1 MIHYFK
7 ADLFKIQKEQRLTI
21 SLGILALLSFLSA
34 FLLHG
39 NEDFT
44 SSLIQLLSQFITLFF
59 IVPTNLFFGEDFT
72 YRTIN
77 NIIIKQQT
85 RKGVFSYKVLAT
97 LVLDLAYILLAYLLS
112 SSVGLL
118 LGDPVDVAVI
128 IHSFIVQ
135 TPLFICISLLS
146 ILIFVKSNKVNQAY
160 LAFSLISLLF
170 DNITNLITSNLLHMK
185 LPTDYF
191 LFLSLQQGENISR
204 LSMGVSF
211 MATILYLYLSYF
223 IFSRKELK

>member
-59 IVPTNLFFGEDFT
+59 IVPANLFFGEDFT
-72 YRTIN
+72 YRIIN

-85 RKGVFSYKVLAT
+85 RKRVFFYKVLAT

-118 LGDPVDVAVI
+118 LGDRVDFAVI
-128 IHSFIVQ
+128 IQSFIAQ

-170 DNITNLITSNLLHMK
+170 DNISNLITSNLLHMK

-191 LFLSLQQGENISR
+191 LFLSLQQGEHISR

>member
-7 ADLFKIQKEQRLTI
+7 ADLFKIQKEQRLTV
-21 SLGILALLSFLSA
+21 SLGVLALLSFLSA

-59 IVPTNLFFGEDFT
+59 IVPANLFFGEDFT

-170 DNITNLITSNLLHMK
+170 DNISNLITSNLLHMK

-191 LFLSLQQGENISR
+191 LFLSLQQGENISS

>member
-59 IVPTNLFFGEDFT
+59 IVPANLFFGEDFT

-85 RKGVFSYKVLAT
+85 RKRVFFYKVLAT

-118 LGDPVDVAVI
+118 LGDRVDFAVI
-128 IHSFIVQ
+128 IQSFIFQ

-170 DNITNLITSNLLHMK
+170 DNISNLITSNLLHMK

-211 MATILYLYLSYF
+211 MAAILYLYLSYF

>member
-59 IVPTNLFFGEDFT
+59 IVPANLFFGEDFT

-170 DNITNLITSNLLHMK
+170 DNISNLITSNLLHMK

-191 LFLSLQQGENISR
+191 LFLSLQQGENISS

>member
-59 IVPTNLFFGEDFT
+59 IVPANLFFGEDFT

-85 RKGVFSYKVLAT
+85 RKRVFFYKVLAT

-118 LGDPVDVAVI
+118 LGDRVDFAVI
-128 IHSFIVQ
+128 IQSFIAQ

-160 LAFSLISLLF
+160 LAFSLMSLLF
-170 DNITNLITSNLLHMK
+170 DNISNLITSNLLHMK

-191 LFLSLQQGENISR
+191 LFLSLQQGDHISR

>member
-7 ADLFKIQKEQRLTI
+7 ADLFKIQKEQRLTV
-21 SLGILALLSFLSA
+21 SLGVLALLSFLSA

-59 IVPTNLFFGEDFT
+59 IVPANLFFGEDFT

-77 NIIIKQQT
+77 HIIIKQQT
-85 RKGVFSYKVLAT
+85 RKGVFFYKVLAT
-97 LVLDLAYILLAYLLS
+97 LVLDLAYILLTYLLS

-118 LGDPVDVAVI
+118 LGDPFDFAVI
-128 IHSFIVQ
+128 VQSFIAQ

-170 DNITNLITSNLLHMK
+170 DNISNLITSNLLHIK

-191 LFLSLQQGENISR
+191 LFLSLQQGEHITR
-204 LSMGVSF
+204 LSIGVSF
-211 MATILYLYLSYF
+211 MAAILYLYLSYF

>member
-7 ADLFKIQKEQRLTI
+7 ADLFKIQKEQRLTV
-21 SLGILALLSFLSA
+21 SLGVLALLSFLSA

-59 IVPTNLFFGEDFT
+59 IVPANLFFGEDFT

-85 RKGVFSYKVLAT
+85 RKRMFFYKVLAT

-112 SSVGLL
+112 SSIGLL
-118 LGDPVDVAVI
+118 LGDPVDFAVI
-128 IHSFIVQ
+128 IQSFIVQ

-160 LAFSLISLLF
+160 LAFSLMSLLF
-170 DNITNLITSNLLHMK
+170 DNISNLITSNLLHMK

-191 LFLSLQQGENISR
+191 LFLSLQQGDHISR

>member
-1 MIHYFK
+1 MATK
-7 ADLFKIQKEQRLTI
+7 T
-21 SLGILALLSFLSA
+21 SLALLFNC
-34 FLLHG
+34 F
-39 NEDFT
+39 
-44 SSLIQLLSQFITLFF
+44 QFITLFF
-59 IVPTNLFFGEDFT
+59 IVPANLFFGEDFT

-85 RKGVFSYKVLAT
+85 RKRVFFYKVLAT
-97 LVLDLAYILLAYLLS
+97 LVLDLAYILLAYLMS

-118 LGDPVDVAVI
+118 LGDRVDFAVI
-128 IHSFIVQ
+128 IQSFIFQ

-170 DNITNLITSNLLHMK
+170 DNISNLITSNLLHMK

-191 LFLSLQQGENISR
+191 LFLSLQQR
-204 LSMGVSF
+204 K
-211 MATILYLYLSYF
+211 
-223 IFSRKELK
+223 IFQGYP

>member
-59 IVPTNLFFGEDFT
+59 IVPANLFFGEDFT

-85 RKGVFSYKVLAT
+85 RKRVFFYKVLAT

-118 LGDPVDVAVI
+118 LGDRIDVAVMLQ
-128 IHSFIVQ
+128 SFIVQ

-170 DNITNLITSNLLHMK
+170 DNISNLITSNLLHMK

-191 LFLSLQQGENISR
+191 LFLSLQQGEHISR
-204 LSMGVSF
+204 LSMGVSII
-211 MATILYLYLSYF
+211 ASLCYLYLSTF
-223 IFSRKELK
+223 IFSRKEFK

>member
-44 SSLIQLLSQFITLFF
+44 SSLIQLFSQFITLFF
-59 IVPTNLFFGEDFT
+59 IVPANLFFGEDFT

-85 RKGVFSYKVLAT
+85 RKRVFFYKVLAT
-97 LVLDLAYILLAYLLS
+97 LVLDLSYILLAYLLS

-118 LGDPVDVAVI
+118 LGDRVDFAVI
-128 IHSFIVQ
+128 IQSFIVQ

-170 DNITNLITSNLLHMK
+170 DNISNLITSNLLHMK

-191 LFLSLQQGENISR
+191 LFLSLQQGENVSR
-204 LSMGVSF
+204 LSMGVSI
-211 MATILYLYLSYF
+211 MATILYLYLSYV
-223 IFSRKELK
+223 IFSKKELK

>member
-59 IVPTNLFFGEDFT
+59 IVPANLFFGEDFT

-77 NIIIKQQT
+77 HIIIKQQT
-85 RKGVFSYKVLAT
+85 RKRVFFYKVLAT
-97 LVLDLAYILLAYLLS
+97 LVLDLAYILLAYLMS

-118 LGDPVDVAVI
+118 LGDRVDFAVI
-128 IHSFIVQ
+128 IQSFIFQ

-170 DNITNLITSNLLHMK
+170 DNISNLITSNLLHMK

-191 LFLSLQQGENISR
+191 LFLSLQQRENISR
-204 LSMGVSF
+204 LSMSVSF
-211 MATILYLYLSYF
+211 MATILYLFLSYF

>member
-59 IVPTNLFFGEDFT
+59 IVPANLFFGEDFT

-77 NIIIKQQT
+77 HIIIKQQT
-85 RKGVFSYKVLAT
+85 RKRVFFYKVLAT

-118 LGDPVDVAVI
+118 LGDRVDFAVI
-128 IHSFIVQ
+128 IQSFIIQ

-160 LAFSLISLLF
+160 LVFCLMSLLF
-170 DNITNLITSNLLHMK
+170 DNISNLITSNLLHMT

-191 LFLSLQQGENISR
+191 LFLSLQQGEHISR
-204 LSMGVSF
+204 LSMGISF
-211 MATILYLYLSYF
+211 IATLIYLYLSYV

>member
-59 IVPTNLFFGEDFT
+59 IVPANLFFGEDFT

-85 RKGVFSYKVLAT
+85 RKRVFFYKVLAT

-118 LGDPVDVAVI
+118 LGDRVDFAVI
-128 IHSFIVQ
+128 IQSFIAQ

-170 DNITNLITSNLLHMK
+170 DNISNLITSNLLHMK

-191 LFLSLQQGENISR
+191 LFLSLQQGEHISR

-211 MATILYLYLSYF
+211 MATILYLYLSYV
-223 IFSRKELK
+223 IFSKKELK

>member
-59 IVPTNLFFGEDFT
+59 IVPANLFFGEDFT

-85 RKGVFSYKVLAT
+85 RKRVFFYKVLAT
-97 LVLDLAYILLAYLLS
+97 LVLDLAYILLAYLMS

-118 LGDPVDVAVI
+118 LGDRVDFAVI
-128 IHSFIVQ
+128 IQSFIFQ

-170 DNITNLITSNLLHMK
+170 DNISNLITSNLLHMK

-191 LFLSLQQGENISR
+191 LFLSLQQRENISR
-204 LSMGVSF
+204 LSMSVSF
-211 MATILYLYLSYF
+211 MATILYLFLSYF

>member
-21 SLGILALLSFLSA
+21 SLGILVLLSFLSA
-34 FLLHG
+34 FLLHC

-59 IVPTNLFFGEDFT
+59 IVPANLFFGEDFT

-77 NIIIKQQT
+77 HIIIKQQT
-85 RKGVFSYKVLAT
+85 RKRVFFYKVLAT
-97 LVLDLAYILLAYLLS
+97 LVLDLSYILLAYLLS

-118 LGDPVDVAVI
+118 LGDSVDFAVMI
-128 IHSFIVQ
+128 QSFIVQ

-160 LAFSLISLLF
+160 LASSLISLLF
-170 DNITNLITSNLLHMK
+170 DNISNLITCNLLHMK

-191 LFLSLQQGENISR
+191 LFLSLQQGEHISR
-204 LSMGVSF
+204 LSMGVSII
-211 MATILYLYLSYF
+211 ASLCYLYLSTF
-223 IFSRKELK
+223 IFSRKEFK

>member
-77 NIIIKQQT
+77 HIIIKQQT
-85 RKGVFSYKVLAT
+85 RKRVFFYKVLAT

-112 SSVGLL
+112 SSIGLL
-118 LGDPVDVAVI
+118 LGDPVDFAVI
-128 IHSFIVQ
+128 IQSFIVQ

-170 DNITNLITSNLLHMK
+170 DNISNLITSNLLHMT

-191 LFLSLQQGENISR
+191 LFLSLQQGEHITQ
-204 LSMGVSF
+204 LSMGASF

>member
-85 RKGVFSYKVLAT
+85 RKRVFFYKVLAT

-118 LGDPVDVAVI
+118 LGDRVDFAVI
-128 IHSFIVQ
+128 IQSFIVQ

-170 DNITNLITSNLLHMK
+170 DNISNLITSNLLHMK

-191 LFLSLQQGENISR
+191 LFLSLQQGENVSR

-211 MATILYLYLSYF
+211 MATLIYLYLSYF

>member
-7 ADLFKIQKEQRLTI
+7 ADLFKIQREQKLTV
-21 SLGILALLSFLSA
+21 SLGVLALLSFLSA

-59 IVPTNLFFGEDFT
+59 IVPANLFFGEDFT

-77 NIIIKQQT
+77 HIIIKQQT
-85 RKGVFSYKVLAT
+85 RKRVFFYKVLAT
-97 LVLDLAYILLAYLLS
+97 LMLDLAYILLAYLLS

-118 LGDPVDVAVI
+118 LGDRVDFAVI
-128 IHSFIVQ
+128 IQSFIFQ

-170 DNITNLITSNLLHMK
+170 DNISNLITSNLLHMK

-204 LSMGVSF
+204 LSIGVSF
-211 MATILYLYLSYF
+211 MTTILYLYLSYF

>member
-59 IVPTNLFFGEDFT
+59 IVPANLFFGEDFT

-77 NIIIKQQT
+77 HIIIKQQT
-85 RKGVFSYKVLAT
+85 RKRVFFYKVLAT
-97 LVLDLAYILLAYLLS
+97 LVLDLSYILLAYLLS

-118 LGDPVDVAVI
+118 LGDRVDFAVI
-128 IHSFIVQ
+128 IQSFIVQ
-135 TPLFICISLLS
+135 IPLFICISLLS

-170 DNITNLITSNLLHMK
+170 DNISNLITSNLLHMK

-191 LFLSLQQGENISR
+191 LFLSLQQGEHISR

-211 MATILYLYLSYF
+211 MATLIYLYLSYF

>member
-59 IVPTNLFFGEDFT
+59 IVPANLFFGEDFT

-77 NIIIKQQT
+77 HIIIKQQT
-85 RKGVFSYKVLAT
+85 RKRVFFYKVLAT

-128 IHSFIVQ
+128 IQSFITQ

-160 LAFSLISLLF
+160 LAFSLMSLLF
-170 DNITNLITSNLLHMK
+170 DNISNLITSNLLHMK

-191 LFLSLQQGENISR
+191 LFLSLQQGDHISR

>member
-7 ADLFKIQKEQRLTI
+7 ADLFKIQKEQRLTV
-21 SLGILALLSFLSA
+21 SLGVLALLSFLSA

-59 IVPTNLFFGEDFT
+59 IVPANLFFGEDFT

-85 RKGVFSYKVLAT
+85 RKRVFFYKVLAT
-97 LVLDLAYILLAYLLS
+97 LVLDLSYILLAYLLS

-118 LGDPVDVAVI
+118 LGDRVDFAVI
-128 IHSFIVQ
+128 IQSFIVQ

-170 DNITNLITSNLLHMK
+170 DNISNLITSNLLHMK

-204 LSMGVSF
+204 ISMCVSF
-211 MATILYLYLSYF
+211 MASLCYLYLSYC

>member
-21 SLGILALLSFLSA
+21 SLGILALLFFLSA

-59 IVPTNLFFGEDFT
+59 IVPANLFFGEDFT

-77 NIIIKQQT
+77 HIIIKQQT
-85 RKGVFSYKVLAT
+85 RKRVFFYKVLAT

-128 IHSFIVQ
+128 IQSFITQ

-160 LAFSLISLLF
+160 LAFSLMSLLF
-170 DNITNLITSNLLHMK
+170 DNISNLITSNLLHMK

-191 LFLSLQQGENISR
+191 LFLSLQQGDHISR

>member
-7 ADLFKIQKEQRLTI
+7 ADLFKIQKEQRLTV

-59 IVPTNLFFGEDFT
+59 IVPANLFFGEDFT

-77 NIIIKQQT
+77 HIIIKQQT
-85 RKGVFSYKVLAT
+85 RKRVFFYKVLAT

-118 LGDPVDVAVI
+118 LGDRVDFAVI
-128 IHSFIVQ
+128 IQSFITQ

-191 LFLSLQQGENISR
+191 LFLSHQKGENISR

-211 MATILYLYLSYF
+211 MATLIYLYLSYF

>member
-21 SLGILALLSFLSA
+21 LLGILALLSFLSA

-59 IVPTNLFFGEDFT
+59 IVPTNLFFGEEFT

-77 NIIIKQQT
+77 HIIIKQQT
-85 RKGVFSYKVLAT
+85 RKRVLFYKVLAT

-118 LGDPVDVAVI
+118 LGDPVDFAVI
-128 IHSFIVQ
+128 IQSFIVQ

-170 DNITNLITSNLLHMK
+170 DNISNLITSNLLHMK

-191 LFLSLQQGENISR
+191 LFLSLQQGDNISR
-204 LSMGVSF
+204 QSIGVSF

-223 IFSRKELK
+223 IFSRK

>member
-7 ADLFKIQKEQRLTI
+7 ADLFKIQREQRLTI

-59 IVPTNLFFGEDFT
+59 IVPANLFFGEDFT

-77 NIIIKQQT
+77 HIIIKQQT
-85 RKGVFSYKVLAT
+85 RKRVFFYKVLAT

-128 IHSFIVQ
+128 IQSFIVQ

-160 LAFSLISLLF
+160 LAFSLMSLLF
-170 DNITNLITSNLLHMK
+170 DNISNLITSNLLHMK

-204 LSMGVSF
+204 LSMSVSF

>member
-7 ADLFKIQKEQRLTI
+7 ADLFKIQKEQRLSV

-59 IVPTNLFFGEDFT
+59 IIPANLFFGEDFT

-77 NIIIKQQT
+77 HIIIKQQT
-85 RKGVFSYKVLAT
+85 RKGVFFYKVLAT

-118 LGDPVDVAVI
+118 LGNRVDFAVI
-128 IHSFIVQ
+128 IQSFIAQ

-160 LAFSLISLLF
+160 LIFNLISLLF
-170 DNITNLITSNLLHMK
+170 DNISNLIISNLLHIK

-191 LFLSLQQGENISR
+191 LFLSLQQGEHITQ
-204 LSMGVSF
+204 LSMGASF

>member
-59 IVPTNLFFGEDFT
+59 IVPANLFFGEDFT

-85 RKGVFSYKVLAT
+85 RKRVFFYKVLAT

-118 LGDPVDVAVI
+118 LGDRVDFAVI
-128 IHSFIVQ
+128 IQSFIAQ

-170 DNITNLITSNLLHMK
+170 DNISNLITSNLLHMK

-191 LFLSLQQGENISR
+191 LFLSLQQGEHISR

-211 MATILYLYLSYF
+211 MATILYLYLSYV
-223 IFSRKELK
+223 IFSKKDLK

>member
-85 RKGVFSYKVLAT
+85 RKRVFFYKVLAT

-118 LGDPVDVAVI
+118 LGDRVDFAVI
-128 IHSFIVQ
+128 IQSFIVQ

-170 DNITNLITSNLLHMK
+170 DNITNLITSNLLHTK

-204 LSMGVSF
+204 LSMSVSF
-211 MATILYLYLSYF
+211 MATILYLYLSYV
-223 IFSRKELK
+223 IFSKKELQ

>member
-59 IVPTNLFFGEDFT
+59 IVPANLFFGEDFT

-77 NIIIKQQT
+77 HIIIKQQT
-85 RKGVFSYKVLAT
+85 RKGVFFYKVLAT

-128 IHSFIVQ
+128 IQSFIVQ

-170 DNITNLITSNLLHMK
+170 DNISNLITSNLLHMK

>member
-59 IVPTNLFFGEDFT
+59 IVPANIFFGEDFT

-77 NIIIKQQT
+77 HIIIKQQT
-85 RKGVFSYKVLAT
+85 RKRVFFYKVLAT

-128 IHSFIVQ
+128 IQSFIVQ

-160 LAFSLISLLF
+160 LAFSLMSLLF
-170 DNITNLITSNLLHMK
+170 DNISNLITSNLLHMK

-191 LFLSLQQGENISR
+191 LFLSLQQGEHISR

-211 MATILYLYLSYF
+211 MATLIYLYLSYF

>member
-59 IVPTNLFFGEDFT
+59 IVPANLFFGEDFT

-77 NIIIKQQT
+77 HIIIKQQT
-85 RKGVFSYKVLAT
+85 RKGVFFYKVLAT

-118 LGDPVDVAVI
+118 LGDRVDFAVI
-128 IHSFIVQ
+128 IQSFIVQ

-160 LAFSLISLLF
+160 LTFSLMSLLF
-170 DNITNLITSNLLHMK
+170 DNISNLITSNLLHIK

-204 LSMGVSF
+204 LSMSVSF

>member
-44 SSLIQLLSQFITLFF
+44 NSLIQLLSQFITLFF
-59 IVPTNLFFGEDFT
+59 IVPANLFFGEDFT

-85 RKGVFSYKVLAT
+85 RKRVFFYKVLAT

-118 LGDPVDVAVI
+118 LGDRVDFAVI
-128 IHSFIVQ
+128 IQSFIFQ

-170 DNITNLITSNLLHMK
+170 DNISNLITSNLLHIK

-191 LFLSLQQGENISR
+191 LFLSLQQGDNISR

>member
-7 ADLFKIQKEQRLTI
+7 ADLFKIQREQRLMV

-77 NIIIKQQT
+77 NTIIKQQT
-85 RKGVFSYKVLAT
+85 RKEVFFYKVLAT
-97 LVLDLAYILLAYLLS
+97 LILHFAYILLAYLLS
-112 SSVGLL
+112 SNVSLL
-118 LGDPVDVAVI
+118 LGYHVDFAVMI
-128 IHSFIVQ
+128 QSFIAQ

-146 ILIFVKSNKVNQAY
+146 ILIFIKSNKVNQAY
-160 LAFSLISLLF
+160 LVFSLISLLF
-170 DNITNLITSNLLHMK
+170 DNISNLITSNLLHIK

-191 LFLSLQQGENISR
+191 LFLSLQQGGNISA
-204 LSMGVSF
+204 LSMGISII
-211 MATILYLYLSYF
+211 ATLFYLYLSYF
-223 IFSRKELK
+223 IFSKKELK

>member
-170 DNITNLITSNLLHMK
+170 DNISNLITSNLLHMK

-191 LFLSLQQGENISR
+191 LFLSLQQGENISS

>member
-21 SLGILALLSFLSA
+21 SLGILSLLSFLSA

-59 IVPTNLFFGEDFT
+59 IVPANLFFGEDFT

-85 RKGVFSYKVLAT
+85 RKGVFFYKVLAT
-97 LVLDLAYILLAYLLS
+97 LVLDLSYILLAYLLS

-118 LGDPVDVAVI
+118 LGDRVDFEVI
-128 IHSFIVQ
+128 IQSFIVQ

-170 DNITNLITSNLLHMK
+170 DNISNLITSNLLHMK

-191 LFLSLQQGENISR
+191 LFLSLQQGEHISR
-204 LSMGVSF
+204 LSMGISF
-211 MATILYLYLSYF
+211 MATLIYLYLSYF

>member
-59 IVPTNLFFGEDFT
+59 IVPANLFFGEDFT

-85 RKGVFSYKVLAT
+85 RKRVFFYKVLTT

-112 SSVGLL
+112 SSVGFILS
-118 LGDPVDVAVI
+118 DRVDIAVI
-128 IHSFIVQ
+128 IQSFITQ

-160 LAFSLISLLF
+160 LAFSLISLIF
-170 DNITNLITSNLLHMK
+170 DNISNLITSNLLHMT

-191 LFLSLQQGENISR
+191 LFLSLQQGEHISR
-204 LSMGVSF
+204 LSMDVSF
-211 MATILYLYLSYF
+211 MATLIYLYLSYF

>member
-59 IVPTNLFFGEDFT
+59 IVPANLFFGEDFT

-77 NIIIKQQT
+77 HIIIKQQT
-85 RKGVFSYKVLAT
+85 RKGVFFYKVLAT

-118 LGDPVDVAVI
+118 LGDRVDFAVI
-128 IHSFIVQ
+128 IQSFIVQ

-170 DNITNLITSNLLHMK
+170 DNISNLITSNLLHIK

-191 LFLSLQQGENISR
+191 IFLSLQQGENISR
-204 LSMGVSF
+204 LSMSVSF
-211 MATILYLYLSYF
+211 IATILYLYLSYF

>member
-7 ADLFKIQKEQRLTI
+7 ADLFKIQKEQRLTV

-59 IVPTNLFFGEDFT
+59 IVPANLFFGEDFT

-77 NIIIKQQT
+77 HIIIKQQT
-85 RKGVFSYKVLAT
+85 RKRVFFYKVLAT

-118 LGDPVDVAVI
+118 LGDRVDFAVI
-128 IHSFIVQ
+128 IQSFIIQ

-160 LAFSLISLLF
+160 LIFSLISLLF
-170 DNITNLITSNLLHMK
+170 DNITNLITSNLLHMT

-191 LFLSLQQGENISR
+191 LFLSLQQGEHISR
-204 LSMGVSF
+204 LSMGISF
-211 MATILYLYLSYF
+211 IATLIYLYLSYV

>member
-59 IVPTNLFFGEDFT
+59 IVPANLFFGEDFT

-85 RKGVFSYKVLAT
+85 RKRVFFYKVLAT

-118 LGDPVDVAVI
+118 LGDRVDFAVI
-128 IHSFIVQ
+128 IQSFIAQ

-170 DNITNLITSNLLHMK
+170 DNISNLIISNLLHMK

-191 LFLSLQQGENISR
+191 LFLSLQQGEHISR

-211 MATILYLYLSYF
+211 MASMLYFYMSYV
-223 IFSRKELK
+223 IFSKKEFK

>member
-59 IVPTNLFFGEDFT
+59 IVPANLFFGEDFT

-77 NIIIKQQT
+77 HIIIKQQT
-85 RKGVFSYKVLAT
+85 RKRVFFYKVLAT

-118 LGDPVDVAVI
+118 LGDRVDFAVI
-128 IHSFIVQ
+128 IQSFIAQ

-170 DNITNLITSNLLHMK
+170 DNISNLITSNLLHMK

-191 LFLSLQQGENISR
+191 LFLSLQQGEHISR

-223 IFSRKELK
+223 IFRRKELK